1 MSGKLLKS
9 VNRSFEDFSI
19 RDKRKIRQELNL
31 KNIKSVI
38 KFARDAGVNL
48 GKKIKTQQKRAF
60 NYARDKYNDIVEEK
74 NKVVLEERRE
84 KKKTDTFKKSFIRDL
99 TNKNSRVVRNP
110 SREKMSMLLGIMKDK
125 FLDSGKRYNMSSGNK
140 HYALNDATV
149 SRLMDDLDEIWF
161 ESIAEGEGSDIEIID
176 IIKDIKSIKFYEYEK
191 KKSYNLKP
199 KFFKYSHNI
208 KGLDLTELQIYEDF
222 KAEYYTEN
230 CFIHSLIG
238 EVNEKIINDC
248 KLIIKSKETR
258 VKDIKTIAE
267 KHNLYICVRVD
278 DKHYRHY
285 NKQGSTR
292 IDIGILD
299 DHYFKIKKI
308 PVNSFALKNYFDIC
322 DKEDW
327 NKIYKKRK
335 GHYERR
341 ENFIDSYN
349 VVKILLQNKDTHLR
363 KIVKCDELYKTEY
376 FDKITDIE
384 NLDYHY
390 NVEYDIDKDK
400 WIEEGNLKLN
410 EYKYKVC
417 EYRPSKY
424 TKKGEGIPYH
434 NVFFDFETDPHT
446 KPHTPFLVRCCFATK
461 NGSVRHKGF
470 YGKDCGL
477 EMLRFLGSYFRQQP
491 LKLIAHNLGYD
502 INFIAGYVANL
513 ELIESG
519 SMCKGGAG
527 VFYLDKNR
535 KVHLKFQDSYALIPT
550 KLSKFKDMFGI
561 ETEKEFIPYNL
572 LTRTNIKKRF
582 ISFSKVKEGVIKQ
595 TKSNCIGYNPPKSM
609 IDSNYNLMMDNGK
622 KWGCIQNNKFDIVE
636 YCDKYCYYD
645 CKVLKE
651 GYEKFCEMINEV
663 CKMDADAYM
672 TIAQLAD
679 DYLKKEKCYT
689 GVYMVNG
696 VVREFIQLCMV
707 GGRTMCAENKKQY
720 ETGSIDDYDA
730 CSLYPSAMERLGG
743 FLLGVPK
750 VIQNKSY
757 DFIKDKDG
765 YFVEIKIKQIPK
777 HYRFPLISYKNGEGV
792 RIFSDKV
799 EDYNNNSVYVD
810 KASLEDLIKFY
821 EDNNS
826 PRDFKFEIIK
836 GYYYDEGRNM
846 KLKPVIQHLYNTRLE
861 MKALGNPIQNIYKLL
876 MNSSYGKS
884 LLKPI
889 DNEIHYIYT
898 KEKADKFIV
907 NNYTRHIETDELTFN
922 NMWRVK
928 VSKPIIDHFNN
939 AHCGVEVL
947 SMSKRIMNE
956 VMCLAEDIGIKIFY
970 QDTDSM
976 HLPTEDVPKLENKF
990 KEIYNRDLNGKNMG
1004 QFHTDFDSKILKGEI
1019 YSKCFIALGKKCYLD
1034 VLTDDTGKEDYHIRM
1049 KGVSGDSVKHHA
1061 DKDYDNIK
1069 HLYERLHKGD
1079 AIPFDLCCNHQKVC
1093 FEKQSNFTIQ
1103 SKDNF
1108 WRVIC
1113 FDNDSERKK
1122 MKIETEQKLLKE
1134 K

>member
-1 MSGKLLKS
+1 MTKLLKT
-9 VNRSFEDFSI
+9 VNKSFEKFSKN
-19 RDKRKIRQELNL
+19 DKRKIRNELNL

-38 KFARDAGVNL
+38 KFARDAGINL
-48 GKKIKTQQKRAF
+48 GKRIKTQQKRAF
-60 NYARDKYNDIVEEK
+60 NYARDLYNDIVEEK
-74 NKVVLEERRE
+74 NKVIKEERRE
-84 KKKTDTFKKSFIRDL
+84 KKKTETFKKSFIKDL
-99 TNKNSRVVRNP
+99 TNKNERIVRNP
-110 SREKMSMLLGIMKDK
+110 TEERLRTTLTIMKDK
-125 FLDSGKRYNMSSGNK
+125 FLDSGKRYNMVSGKK
-140 HYALNDATV
+140 HYTLNDATV
-149 SRLMDDLDEIWF
+149 SRLIDNLDELYKTTS
-161 ESIAEGEGSDIEIID
+161 EDDDGSDPEIID
-176 IIKDIKSIKFYEYEK
+176 IIKDVKSVKFYEYVGLQEYAIQG
-191 KKSYNLKP
+191 S
-199 KFFKYSHNI
+199 FFKYTHNI
-208 KGLDLTELQIYEDF
+208 KDLDLSELQIYEDF

-238 EVNEKIINDC
+238 EVNEKVINDC
-248 KLIIKSKETR
+248 KLIIRSKETR

-278 DKHYRHY
+278 DKNYRHY

-322 DKEDW
+322 DKKDW
-327 NKIYKKRK
+327 NKIHTIRK
-335 GHYERR
+335 DGVRRGER
-341 ENFIDSYN
+341 FIDSFK

-363 KIVKCDELYKTEY
+363 KIVKSDELYKTEY

-390 NVEYDIDKDK
+390 SSEYDIEKDK

-417 EYRPSKY
+417 EYRPTKY

-434 NVFFDFETDPHT
+434 NVFFDFETAPHT
-446 KPHTPFLVRCCFATK
+446 KPHTHFLVRCCFAIK
-461 NGSVRHKGF
+461 NGDVRHKGF
-470 YGKDCGL
+470 YGEDCGL
-477 EMLRFLGSYFRQQP
+477 QMLRFLGSYFKQQP

-502 INFIAGYVANL
+502 INFIAGYVAQL
-513 ELIESG
+513 ELIENG

-527 VFYLDKNR
+527 IFYLDKNR
-535 KVHLKFQDSYALIPT
+535 KVPIKFQDSYALIPN

-572 LTRTNIKKRF
+572 LTRSNIKKKY

-595 TKSNCIGYNPPKSM
+595 TKTNCIGYNPPESM

-622 KWGCIQNNKFDIVE
+622 KWDCIQNNKFDIVK

-651 GYEKFCEMINEV
+651 GYDKFCEMIKEV
-663 CKMDADAYM
+663 CDMDADAYM

-679 DYLKKEKCYT
+679 DYLKKEGCYN

-707 GGRTMCAENKKQY
+707 GGRTMCANNEKQY
-720 ETGSIDDYDA
+720 QTGSIADYDS
-730 CSLYPSAMERLGG
+730 CSLYPSSMERLEG

-750 VIQNKSY
+750 VIKNKSY

-777 HYRFPLISYKNGEGV
+777 HYRFPLISYKNDEGV

-799 EDYNNNSVYVD
+799 EDYINNSIYVD
-810 KASLEDLIKFY
+810 KTSLEDLIKFY

-846 KLKPVIQHLYNTRLE
+846 RLKPVIQHLYNTRLL
-861 MKALGNPIQNIYKLL
+861 MKKQKNPIQNIYKLL

-898 KEKADKFIV
+898 KKEADKFIM

-922 NMWRVK
+922 DMWRVK
-928 VSKPIIDHFNN
+928 VSKTIDEHFNN
-939 AHCGVEVL
+939 ALCGVEVL
-947 SMSKRIMNE
+947 SMSNRIMNE
-956 VMCLAEDIGIKIFY
+956 VMCLAEDIDIDIYY

-976 HLPTEDVPKLENKF
+976 HVKTEDVPKLVNKF
-990 KEIYNRDLNGKNMG
+990 KEIYSRDLEGKNMG
-1004 QFHTDFDSKILKGEI
+1004 QFHTDFDSNILKGNI

-1034 VLTDDTGKEDYHIRM
+1034 VLTDKSGKVDYHIRM
-1049 KGVSGDSVKHHA
+1049 KGVSGASVKYHS
-1061 DKDYDNIK
+1061 
-1069 HLYERLHKGD
+1069 KGD
-1079 AIPFDLCCNHQKVC
+1079 IKNLYDRLYNDEALPFDLCCNNQKVC
-1093 FEKQSNFTIQ
+1093 FEKNSDFTIK
-1103 SKDNF
+1103 SKDSF
-1108 WRVIC
+1108 WRGIC
-1113 FDNDSERKK
+1113 FDDDSESKEN
-1122 MKIETEQKLLKE
+1122 KIKDIQKLLK
-1134 K
+1134 

>member
-1 MSGKLLKS
+1 MTERLKI
-9 VNRSFEDFSI
+9 SI
-19 RDKRKIRQELNL
+19 VKNVKNFTKNDEKKIRNELNL
-31 KNIKSVI
+31 KNINSII
-38 KFARDAGVNL
+38 KYARDAGVNL
-48 GKKIKTQQKRAF
+48 GKRKDTQKRRALD
-60 NYARDKYNDIVEEK
+60 YARDIYNDRIDEK
-74 NKVVLEERRE
+74 NKVVLDERRE
-84 KKKTDTFKKSFIRDL
+84 KKKTETFKKSFIKGL
-99 TNKNSRVVRNP
+99 KNNDERVVRKP
-110 SREKMSMLLGIMKDK
+110 TRERLRTTLTIMKDK
-125 FLDSGKRYNMSSGNK
+125 FLDSGKRYNMTSGKK

-149 SRLMDDLDEIWF
+149 SRLLDNLDELYLETITQ
-161 ESIAEGEGSDIEIID
+161 GEGSDIEIID
-176 IIKDIKSIKFYEYEK
+176 MIKKVKSVKFYEYGGG
-191 KKSYNLKP
+191 LKEYAIQAD
-199 KFFKYSHNI
+199 FFKYSHNI

-238 EVNEKIINDC
+238 EVNEKVINDC
-248 KLIIKSKETR
+248 KLIIRSKETR

-278 DKHYRHY
+278 DKNYRHY

-322 DKEDW
+322 DKKDW
-327 NKIYKKRK
+327 NKIHTIRK
-335 GHYERR
+335 DGVRRGER
-341 ENFIDSYN
+341 FIDSFK

-363 KIVKCDELYKTEY
+363 KIVKSDELYKTEY

-390 NVEYDIDKDK
+390 SSEYDIEKDK

-417 EYRPSKY
+417 EYRPTKY

-446 KPHTPFLVRCCFATK
+446 KPHTPFLVRCCFAIK
-461 NGSVRHKGF
+461 NGDVRHKGF
-470 YGKDCGL
+470 YGEDCGL
-477 EMLRFLGSYFRQQP
+477 QMLRFLGSYFKQQP

-502 INFIAGYVANL
+502 INFIAGYVAQL
-513 ELIESG
+513 ELIENG

-527 VFYLDKNR
+527 IFYLDKNR
-535 KVHLKFQDSYALIPT
+535 KVPIKFQDSYALIPN

-572 LTRTNIKKRF
+572 LTRSNIKKKY

-595 TKSNCIGYNPPKSM
+595 TKTNCIGYNPPECM

-622 KWGCIQNNKFDIVE
+622 KWDCIQNNKFDIVK

-651 GYEKFCEMINEV
+651 GYDKFCEMIKEV
-663 CKMDADAYM
+663 CDMDADAYM

-679 DYLKKEKCYT
+679 DYLKKEGCYN

-707 GGRTMCAENKKQY
+707 GGRTMCANNEKQY
-720 ETGSIDDYDA
+720 QTGSIADYDS
-730 CSLYPSAMERLGG
+730 CSLYPSSMERLEG

-750 VIQNKSY
+750 VIKNKSY

-777 HYRFPLISYKNGEGV
+777 HYRFPLISYKNDEGV

-799 EDYNNNSVYVD
+799 EDYINNSIYVD
-810 KASLEDLIKFY
+810 KTSLEDLIKFY
-821 EDNNS
+821 ED
-826 PRDFKFEIIK
+826 FKFDIIK

-846 KLKPVIQHLYNTRLE
+846 KLKPVIQHLYNTRLL
-861 MKALGNPIQNIYKLL
+861 MKKQGNPIQNIYKLL

-898 KEKADKFIV
+898 KKKADKFII

-928 VSKPIIDHFNN
+928 VSKSIIDHYNN

-956 VMCLAEDIGIKIFY
+956 VMCLAEDIGIDIYY
-970 QDTDSM
+970 QDTDSI
-976 HLPTEDVPKLENKF
+976 HLKTQDVPSLVKKF
-990 KEIYNRDLNGKNMG
+990 KEIYNLDLNGKNMG
-1004 QFHTDFDSKILKGEI
+1004 QFHTDFDSNILKGDI

-1034 VLTDDTGKEDYHIRM
+1034 VLTDDSGKEDFHIRM
-1049 KGVSGDSVKHHA
+1049 KGVSGDSVKYHA
-1061 DKDYDNIK
+1061 EGDIKKLYDR
-1069 HLYERLHKGD
+1069 LYNDE

-1113 FDNDSERKK
+1113 FDKDIKS
-1122 MKIETEQKLLKE
+1122 KE
-1134 K
+1134 KKIKDIQKELK